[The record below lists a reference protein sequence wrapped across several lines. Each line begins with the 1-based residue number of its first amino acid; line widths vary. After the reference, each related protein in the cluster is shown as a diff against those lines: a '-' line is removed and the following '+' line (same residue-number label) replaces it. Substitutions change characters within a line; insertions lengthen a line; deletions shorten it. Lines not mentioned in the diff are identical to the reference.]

1 MSQIH
6 RDSACYMALYPRGG
20 SISVATTYMAAWLVV
35 HRSVIM
41 PWGKTTGYEERF
53 VEVDMDGVFRYKP
66 DNLGSAHAMRKFI
79 VSVRKASLLRKWELK
94 LTEYRNGIA
103 KSRSS

>member
-6 RDSACYMALYPRGG
+6 RDSACYMALHPRGG

-35 HRSVIM
+35 NRSVII
-41 PWGKTTGYEERF
+41 PWGRTTGYEERF
-53 VEVDMDGVFRYKP
+53 VEIDTDGLFRYKP

-79 VSVRKASLLRKWELK
+79 VSVWKASLLRKCELK

-103 KSRSS
+103 KSRPS